1 MRTVKVFLLCVR
13 FFQPD
18 KSAYSLRWKCA
29 KDKTELNPR
38 RGETSSCRRQTEKLV
53 SFKSDYFIFHT
64 INGAS
69 IIYQT
74 VDWELDYHGE

>member
-1 MRTVKVFLLCVR
+1 MSIIRVFLLCVR
-13 FFQPD
+13 FFHPD

-29 KDKTELNPR
+29 KEKAEWNPC
-38 RGETSSCRRQTEKLV
+38 RGESSSCRRQTEKVV

-64 INGAS
+64 INEAS